1 MKNHYRYTKLLNSSH
16 IGNKKKAANIISTWR
31 LYLLRYLRF
40 LAMFR
45 RAKLA
50 TNLPYVKFT

>member
-16 IGNKKKAANIISTWR
+16 IGNKKSRQHHLDVAAN
-31 LYLLRYLRF
+31 LLRYLRF

-50 TNLPYVKFT
+50 TNLSYVKFT